1 MITTV
6 QKHLLQQEQE
16 LLKSTWR
23 QATGTVSWLLSG
35 ITLAAKGADREFE
48 IMREGIH
55 QRTPFCVGSRREMQ
69 ALVAAVKG

>member
-16 LLKSTWR
+16 LLKSTGR

-35 ITLAAKGADREFE
+35 ITLAAKGADRVL
-48 IMREGIH
+48 GIRP
-55 QRTPFCVGSRREMQ
+55 RTPFRVGSRREMK
-69 ALVAAVKG
+69 ALVEAVKV